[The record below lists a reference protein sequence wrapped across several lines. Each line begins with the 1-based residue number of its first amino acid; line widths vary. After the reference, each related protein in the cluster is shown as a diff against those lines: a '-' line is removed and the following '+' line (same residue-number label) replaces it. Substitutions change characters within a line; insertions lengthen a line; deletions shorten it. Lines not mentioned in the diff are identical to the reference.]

1 MKFIAKIVITGF
13 GLAMGGALFKKVAP
27 YLGLDDKAKEKPDPD
42 LATSEGATDPGL
54 QQPPHHSQ
62 LS

>member
-1 MKFIAKIVITGF
+1 MKFLVKIVVTGF

-27 YLGLDDKAKEKPDPD
+27 YLNLDDKANAKPDPD
-42 LATSEGATDPGL
+42 LAASEGATDPGL
-54 QQPPHHSQ
+54 QHPHHSH

>member
-1 MKFIAKIVITGF
+1 MKFFAKIVLTGF

-27 YLGLDDKAKEKPDPD
+27 YLGLEDKTAQKPDPD
-42 LATSEGATDPGL
+42 LATADGATDPGL
-54 QQPPHHSQ
+54 QHPH